1 MVKNPQKTVLF
12 SLTTYFYKES
22 LLGVAHFSGE
32 IAVCL
37 QAYFIA
43 SSFLQHGKFQTV
55 GVQTHTHFLD
65 LWRNQLKLGFRGLHF
80 LNKNYRYRQPN
91 ENNLTMY
98 CILTQFVIGCHRLYF
113 LVEFSNLA
121 SDTHEFSIEAS
132 SIFMGQRVYGR
143 QTEVT
148 LFCHQPAACAV
159 HGIRAR

>member
-1 MVKNPQKTVLF
+1 M
-12 SLTTYFYKES
+12 
-22 LLGVAHFSGE
+22 GVAHFSGE
-32 IAVCL
+32 IVVCL
-37 QAYFIA
+37 QAFSIA

-91 ENNLTMY
+91 EKYLTMY
-98 CILTQFVIGCHRLYF
+98 CILTQFVFGCRCLYF

-121 SDTHEFSIEAS
+121 SDTYEFSFEAS
-132 SIFMGQRVYGR
+132 SIFMGQRVCSR

-148 LFCHQPAACAV
+148 LFCHQPAACAM
-159 HGIRAR
+159 HGIEARQLFYVF